1 MAVVMEP
8 LQAESHQLIQHNA
21 KLQAQESTRVIGN
34 PDQHPKKRA
43 EQVVRLALEDDH
55 VLCVVDQRS
64 TLIPGHEVITQVA
77 TSSS

>member
-1 MAVVMEP
+1 MSEELAQFTQQRSVRLQQQAVVMEP

-43 EQVVRLALEDDH
+43 EQVV
-55 VLCVVDQRS
+55 
-64 TLIPGHEVITQVA
+64 
-77 TSSS
+77 

>member
-1 MAVVMEP
+1 MSEELAQFTQQGSVRLQQQAVVMEP

-43 EQVVRLALEDDH
+43 KQ
-55 VLCVVDQRS
+55 
-64 TLIPGHEVITQVA
+64 EV
-77 TSSS
+77 